1 MYVIMCVWGGIH
13 SRILEALH
21 FCVKRK
27 LNLVLS
33 FLPCI
38 CRVFFL
44 SVFLFSSVNKYQLG
58 KIVSFQ
64 FDILNETVII
74 FAEDLMEL
82 TI

>member
-1 MYVIMCVWGGIH
+1 MYVIMCVWGVIH

-38 CRVFFL
+38 CRFFL
-44 SVFLFSSVNKYQLG
+44 SVFFYYVNKYQLRN
-58 KIVSFQ
+58 IVSFQ
-64 FDILNETVII
+64 SDILNETVII
-74 FAEDLMEL
+74 FAKDLMEL